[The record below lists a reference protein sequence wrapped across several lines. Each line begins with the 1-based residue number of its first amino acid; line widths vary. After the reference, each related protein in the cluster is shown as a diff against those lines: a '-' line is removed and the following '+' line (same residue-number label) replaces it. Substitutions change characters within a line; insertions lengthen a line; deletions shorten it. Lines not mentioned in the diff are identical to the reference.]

1 MRLVAVIAS
10 ILAAL
15 AGGPVARADGRA
27 ERPCPPRPPT
37 TTHPVVTP
45 RWLSGAIVT
54 EYYPVREAWFSGK
67 RVRVPG
73 LPGTHR
79 VDWLY
84 GPHGVAMNGEGLAAD
99 GRFDHFAGPYGT
111 GWVNADGRP
120 TLPCWNGVWTN
131 GSPAWL
137 DFGWRNGRGQVT
149 FPLAAGGWSN
159 GAAARYLAPPPQLRF
174 AAGRTRPLPFWHTVA
189 VDPELIP
196 LGSRVF
202 IPAYCD
208 TPAKGWFRALDT
220 GGAIIA
226 LHVDV
231 YRAPPQT
238 LELHALRGQ
247 RIYVV
252 PAGASPSR
260 RALPSCRS

>member
-1 MRLVAVIAS
+1 MRLVAAIALS
-10 ILAAL
+10 FAGL
-15 AGGPVARADGRA
+15 AGGLVAQAGGA
-27 ERPCPPRPPT
+27 ERPCPPRPPDT
-37 TTHPVVTP
+37 TRPIVSP

-54 EYYPVREAWFSGK
+54 EYYPVREAWFSGA

-73 LPGTHR
+73 LPGRRR

-84 GPHGVAMNGEGLAAD
+84 GPHGVAMNGEGLGAD
-99 GRFDHFAGPYGT
+99 GRFYHFAGPYGT
-111 GWVNADGRP
+111 GWVNGDGQSTR
-120 TLPCWNGVWTN
+120 PCWNGIWTN

-137 DFGWRNGRGQVT
+137 DFGWRNARGQVT
-149 FPLAAGGWSN
+149 FPVEGGGWSN
-159 GAAARYLAPPPQLRF
+159 GAAVRYLPPPQQLRF
-174 AAGRTRPLPFWHTVA
+174 AAGRSRPLPFWHGVA

-226 LHVDV
+226 VHVDV

-238 LELHALRGQ
+238 LELHSLRGQ
-247 RIYVV
+247 RIYVE
-252 PAGASPSR
+252 PAGTSSPKGTEPR
-260 RALPSCRS
+260 CRP